1 MAWTWSSAMT
11 QNQKKQ
17 MVTSTCN
24 LPAIQKCLMMKKTRS
39 YLKIL
44 TPNIWIINYL
54 LHYLQTNDCAKTQVD
69 SRILHILFPFLLL
82 RFSWV
87 FKYGFMLLSHF
98 VRFARQFVLKAIYSL
113 QSFYF
118 SLPWLIQL
126 FACISWTLRQ
136 CLFEHLFSL
145 LKAFSILI
153 HYS

>member
-1 MAWTWSSAMT
+1 MAWAWSSAMT

-24 LPAIQKCLMMKKTRS
+24 LPAIQKCLMMKKMRL

-54 LHYLQTNDCAKTQVD
+54 LHYLQTDDCVKTQED
-69 SRILHILFPFLLL
+69 LRILRILFPFLLSM
-82 RFSWV
+82 FSWV
-87 FKYGFMLLSHF
+87 ILCEPMLLSHF
-98 VRFARQFVLKAIYSL
+98 LRFASQFVLKAIYSL